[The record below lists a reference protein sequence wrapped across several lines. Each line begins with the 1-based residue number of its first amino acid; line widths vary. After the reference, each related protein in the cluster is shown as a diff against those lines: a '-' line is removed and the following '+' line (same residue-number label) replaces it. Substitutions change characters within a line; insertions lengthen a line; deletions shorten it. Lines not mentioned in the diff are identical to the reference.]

1 MWMVTQMGKISPNI
15 AQLSQ
20 PLRALLSSKQAWCW
34 EPKQQEAFTL
44 VKEELTKPST
54 LAYDDPAADASSHG
68 LGAVMLQMA
77 ENIWRPVAFTSRS
90 MSDTELRYAQ
100 IEKEALV
107 TTWACERFKDNLI
120 GKEFSIETDH
130 KPLVPC

>member
-1 MWMVTQMGKISPNI
+1 MEMVTQMGKFSPKL

-20 PLRALLSSKQAWCW
+20 PLRALLSTKQTWCW

-54 LAYDDPAADASSHG
+54 LAYYDPAAETKVSADASSHG

-77 ENIWRPVAFTSRS
+77 ENIWR
-90 MSDTELRYAQ
+90 
-100 IEKEALV
+100 LV
-107 TTWACERFKDNLI
+107 HCKKR
-120 GKEFSIETDH
+120 
-130 KPLVPC
+130 